1 MTNLIQKLHGPLSE
15 DNMTYYK
22 NTEMTELD
30 RDILNEA
37 KKLGFR
43 TKDLGDTYIG
53 SQRQLT
59 DLVKMFIIR
68 YADDGK

>member
-1 MTNLIQKLHGPLSE
+1 MLKLHGLLSE
-15 DNMTYYK
+15 KHMTYYK
-22 NTEMTELD
+22 DTEMTELD
-30 RDILNEA
+30 HDILNEA

-43 TKDLGDTYIG
+43 TKDLGDTYVG

-59 DLVKMFIIR
+59 DLVKKFLNR